1 MQLLTRGKVDVTFVQ
16 HLFHHLD
23 NSKPKQANLNIIE
36 TVMFDSPFA
45 SKLHGY
51 VELSCTDSHKFTDCS
66 SIERQR
72 CHTIWIFYLNLVLS
86 KFHKGFSI
94 LFIYFGF
101 CFVWLCF
108 ILVCVNF
115 VKFRKG
121 KYKLL
126 FYAFHSRTKGG
137 RRSMLWNI

>member
-1 MQLLTRGKVDVTFVQ
+1 MMTGSAKWVEVARKAFVRGMQLLTRGKVDVTFGQ

-72 CHTIWIFYLNLVLS
+72 CHTI
-86 KFHKGFSI
+86 
-94 LFIYFGF
+94 
-101 CFVWLCF
+101 
-108 ILVCVNF
+108 
-115 VKFRKG
+115 
-121 KYKLL
+121 
-126 FYAFHSRTKGG
+126 
-137 RRSMLWNI
+137 

>member
-1 MQLLTRGKVDVTFVQ
+1 MTGSAKWVEVARKAFVRGMQLLTRGKVDVTFGQ

-72 CHTIWIFYLNLVLS
+72 CHTI
-86 KFHKGFSI
+86 
-94 LFIYFGF
+94 
-101 CFVWLCF
+101 
-108 ILVCVNF
+108 
-115 VKFRKG
+115 
-121 KYKLL
+121 
-126 FYAFHSRTKGG
+126 
-137 RRSMLWNI
+137 